1 MPIQFDTF
9 DQQKIDRLK
18 NHLESQAKKGYPK
31 YYEIFVD
38 SLKAVPKTDE
48 PEEFED
54 YENYMTVNT
63 YQVKVVIYNSGNSPR
78 NDQYVFSLN
87 AKNSK
92 EALDIGLD
100 GVPLQMLTKADMI
113 DLKVKRDNYLAES
126 RQIKELRDE
135 IDGLEK
141 ELESREEYITILEN
155 AIERAKA
162 NGNKIGG
169 IDIGQVLGSG
179 VGYLLKNN
187 AKSLSEIPG
196 LGGIVNMFTQTPD
209 SAKLT
214 DPTPPE
220 QTQASFSKKATGGD
234 EEAPP
239 VNLTEE
245 EKQLLIL
252 FKNIRKNLEE
262 EEFFDLL
269 EVIDRLSINKEH
281 LPKVLSILKS
291 NNEATE

>member
-18 NHLESQAKKGYPK
+18 NHLETQAKKGYPK
-31 YYEIFVD
+31 FYEIFVD

-48 PEEFED
+48 PAEFED
-54 YENYMTVNT
+54 YENYMTANT

-100 GVPLQMLTKADMI
+100 GVPLQMLTKADLV

-126 RQIKELRDE
+126 QQIKELRE
-135 IDGLEK
+135 ELEGLEK
-141 ELESREEYITILEN
+141 ELEGREEYITLLEN
-155 AIERAKA
+155 AVERAKA

-169 IDIGQVLGSG
+169 IDIGQILGTG
-179 VGYLLKNN
+179 VEHLLKIN
-187 AKSLSEIPG
+187 AKSLSEMPG
-196 LGGIVNMFTQTPD
+196 LGGIFNMFTQTPE
-209 SAKLT
+209 T
-214 DPTPPE
+214 DNQTGPTPSE
-220 QTQASFSKKATGGD
+220 NTQATFSKKTAESD
-234 EEAPP
+234 DHASP
-239 VNLTEE
+239 VTLNEE
-245 EKQLLIL
+245 EKQLLLL
-252 FKNIRKNLEE
+252 FKNVRKNFEE
-262 EEFFDLL
+262 QEFFDLL
-269 EVIDRLSINKEH
+269 EIIDRLTVNKEL

-291 NNEATE
+291 HHVD